1 MKQKSFPVRANPE
14 LLDHVQVIA
23 KNKNLSANA
32 VWIEAM
38 EAYLKS
44 EEDKAWKECFEAAAD
59 DPDSMN
65 VEYAYYAQAEV
76 MLANPS

>member
-1 MKQKSFPVRANPE
+1 MKLKSFPVRANPE
-14 LLDHVQVIA
+14 LLEDVQSLA
-23 KNKNLSANA
+23 RLKNLSANA

-44 EEDKAWKECFEAAAD
+44 EEDNAWRAAFEAAAN
-59 DPDSMN
+59 DPDAMN
-65 VEYAYYAQAEV
+65 VEYAYFAQAEV